1 MTTTDPAT
9 GDPQLVSAT
18 WLADHLDD
26 PGVRVVDIRGYV
38 RTTDLGD
45 GRQRA
50 EYTGAADEY
59 AAGHIPGAVFVDWT
73 TDITDPDNPVTAQLA
88 GAARFAEAMA
98 SRGIGDDT
106 FVVTVDHAG
115 GHMATRLWWALRAY
129 GHDRVAILDGGYAAW
144 NAAGLPMTPDVPEV
158 EPAAF
163 TPRYQ
168 HELVMDIDAVRLAS
182 ENGRTVIVDARDPGQ
197 YDGSVR
203 RGSRGGHIP
212 GAINIPSKTLVNPD
226 GTQKP
231 AAEQA
236 AVLAGA
242 GIAADTPVIA
252 YCNGGVTATAVLFAL
267 DRTGHHDWANY
278 DGSWNEWG
286 ERPDVPTVTG
296 SAPGG
301 GGLGGA
307 T

>member
-1 MTTTDPAT
+1 MTIPSPTE
-9 GDPQLVSAT
+9 QLVSVD
-18 WLADHLDD
+18 WLASHLDD

-45 GRQRA
+45 GRQA
-50 EYTGAADEY
+50 ATYAGAPEEY

-73 TDITDPDNPVTAQLA
+73 SDITDPDHPVKAQLA
-88 GAARFAEAMA
+88 GAERFAEAME

-106 FVVTVDHAG
+106 FVVSVDHTG

-144 NAAGLPMTPDVPEV
+144 DAAGKPLSTDAVTPGR
-158 EPAAF
+158 ATF
-163 TPRYQ
+163 TPRYRP
-168 HELVMDIDAVRLAS
+168 ELVASIEGVLLAT
-182 ENGRTVIVDARDPGQ
+182 EHGQTAIVDARDAGQ
-197 YDGSVR
+197 YDGSVQ

-212 GAINIPSKTLVNPD
+212 GAINIPARSLMNAD

-231 AAEQA
+231 VEEQA
-236 AVLAGA
+236 AIFAEA
-242 GIAADTPVIA
+242 GITAETPVVA

-267 DRTGHHDWANY
+267 ERTGHTNYANY

-286 ERPDVPTVTG
+286 ERDDVPVVRGPTPAG
-296 SAPGG
+296 R
-301 GGLGGA
+301 
-307 T
+307 

>member
-1 MTTTDPAT
+1 MTTSSPTTPR
-9 GDPQLVSAT
+9 QLVAT
-18 WLADHLDD
+18 AWLVDHLDD
-26 PGVRVVDIRGYV
+26 PDVRVVDIRGYV
-38 RTTDLGD
+38 RTTDLGN

-73 TDITDPDNPVTAQLA
+73 TDITDPGSPVKAQLA
-88 GAARFAEAMA
+88 GAERFAAAMA

-144 NAAGLPMTPDVPEV
+144 TAAGLPMTSDVPDFQ
-158 EPAAF
+158 PAVF

-168 HELVMDIDAVRLAS
+168 HELVMDIDAVRLAV
-182 ENGRTVIVDARDPGQ
+182 ENGQTAIVDARDPGQ
-197 YDGSVR
+197 YGGSVR
-203 RGSRGGHIP
+203 RGARGGHIP
-212 GAINIPSKTLVNPD
+212 GAINIPSKTLVNAD
-226 GTQKP
+226 GTQRP
-231 AAEQA
+231 VAEQA
-236 AVLAGA
+236 AVFAEA

-286 ERPDVPTVTG
+286 ERSDVPVATG

-301 GGLGGA
+301 VRL
-307 T
+307 